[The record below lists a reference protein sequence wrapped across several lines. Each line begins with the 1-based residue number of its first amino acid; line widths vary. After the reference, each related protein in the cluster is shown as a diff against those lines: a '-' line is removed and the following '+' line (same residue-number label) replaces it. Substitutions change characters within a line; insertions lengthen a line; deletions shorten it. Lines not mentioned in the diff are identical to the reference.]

1 MNPQITLAEVIGI
14 MVLAILIIGASVFG
28 GYKYCMHSKYEP
40 FVSQTKTAG
49 DKQATKIAALN
60 KQLEDNANEAT
71 KTITDSTTAISDY
84 YHKHPVVK
92 YVGRVCN
99 ASSGSST
106 VPGPNDN
113 TSSTNDSATSDNA
126 TTYISQ
132 YSPYDTE
139 IVANR
144 LDKLQKLLIKDGVT
158 VE

>member
-1 MNPQITLAEVIGI
+1 MNPQITLAEVIALI
-14 MVLAILIIGASVFG
+14 VLSMLIIGASVFC
-28 GYKYCMHSKYEP
+28 GYKYEKNKYDQ
-40 FVSQTKTAG
+40 FVTQVKSEGQ
-49 DKQATKIAALN
+49 KQATKIAALN

-92 YVGRVCN
+92 YAGRVCN
-99 ASSGSST
+99 ASSGSSA

-113 TSSTNDSATSDNA
+113 TQGSNDSASSDNA

>member
-1 MNPQITLAEVIGI
+1 
-14 MVLAILIIGASVFG
+14 
-28 GYKYCMHSKYEP
+28 
-40 FVSQTKTAG
+40 
-49 DKQATKIAALN
+49 
-60 KQLEDNANEAT
+60 
-71 KTITDSTTAISDY
+71 
-84 YHKHPVVK
+84 
-92 YVGRVCN
+92 
-99 ASSGSST
+99 